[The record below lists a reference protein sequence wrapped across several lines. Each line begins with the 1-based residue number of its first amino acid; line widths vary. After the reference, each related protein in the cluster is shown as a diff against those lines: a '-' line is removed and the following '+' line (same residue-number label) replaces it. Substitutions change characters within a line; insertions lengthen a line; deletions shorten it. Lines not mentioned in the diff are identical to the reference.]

1 MKLGMVIFTKLPW
14 LYAAGLEKSWTQD
27 AVPELKHASGP
38 LGRCCFLMCRYL
50 VTCYRHSDWTDL
62 REKFPE
68 SLFLRNMP
76 AVSDVVLRQLS
87 EKYQRR
93 ESEQGRQVRSHE
105 GFPRSP
111 AVKAADASCCLLA
124 RTCVLHFSSTQVPP
138 FPSLHLV
145 PLYREEAQSNASP
158 GWALGQALW
167 QRHKW
172 WCRGPVLA
180 GGQVSSEW
188 TTRETKWTSH

>member
-1 MKLGMVIFTKLPW
+1 MDIFTKLPW

-27 AVPELKHASGP
+27 AISELEHASGS
-38 LGRCCFLMCRYL
+38 LGRCYFLMCRCL

-68 SLFLRNMP
+68 SLFLINMP
-76 AVSDVVLRQLS
+76 ADSAVVLRQLS
-87 EKYQRR
+87 EKHQWR
-93 ESEQGRQVRSHE
+93 ESEQVRSHE

-111 AVKAADASCCLLA
+111 AIEAADAPCCLLA

-138 FPSLHLV
+138 FPRLHRF
-145 PLYREEAQSNASP
+145 PLYREEAQRDASP
-158 GWALGQALW
+158 AWALGQALW

-180 GGQVSSEW
+180 GGQVSSEQ
-188 TTRETKWTSH
+188 TTRETK